1 MPPNGGLTAAALA
14 AAQAESDSEMSTI
27 GGASGTD
34 TETESIA
41 SSRNSERNR
50 KKKDRKKANR
60 KALQAQ
66 RIAMM
71 AGGASSDAAAGSG
84 DAAAEGGAGS
94 AASEL
99 LAGMQVEYVPQA
111 PEAEL
116 FGTEELS
123 EMAEVFAR
131 FRPQAEAEK
140 EESEEERAKREAKEK
155 EEAAAAEEEEGGG
168 EAANEVG
175 KKAKR
180 RLKRLSIAELK
191 QLVSKPEVIEPWDV
205 TSADPRLLVNLKS
218 LRNTVPVPR
227 HWSQK
232 RKFLQGKRGVEKPP
246 FALPEFIAA
255 TGIEKIRAS
264 VMEKENAKKLKGKMK
279 ERVQPKM
286 GKIDI
291 DYQVLHD
298 AFFKF
303 QSKPRLSRF
312 GDTYYEGKEHEVQ
325 LRQKKPGVAS
335 DELQK
340 ALGMELGGPPPWLI
354 NMQRYGP
361 PPSYPNLKIAG
372 LNAPIPEGAT
382 YGYHPGGWG
391 KPPVDEFG
399 RPLYGDVFGTAGA
412 EPAEQLA
419 PSLSRDNW
427 GAVEEDAEGSDD
439 EEEEDEEE
447 GGGGGD
453 GDTASELSADEVA
466 AGISS
471 VASNSSL
478 PSGLATPDSLHL
490 RKQLGAQRAG
500 TATPSS
506 VTDGAQTPESVSSAQ
521 LYQVLQQRDAKVGG
535 AAFGSSH
542 TYDLSGAAPPPSSS
556 SGGASG
562 APPRPGSSGV
572 ALALDPSELGSL
584 DEAALKERYEAAKA
598 AEKEATAPEDVS
610 DIIEE
615 HERKRARKQEGRG
628 RR

>member
-556 SGGASG
+556 GGGASG